1 MTLISIAAVLAAFT
15 AVLLLYIILRYVPII
30 ERNAFN
36 IPRHQVPE
44 HVRPSVSFN
53 PVKVHIPDLEPFAAY
68 YISKTSAPRKIAV
81 FCHETGANWLSWE
94 KHASFLPSEGI
105 DVLAFDVDDRPVIYQ
120 WPSLEEAGRVRAAIE
135 WASRHKPG
143 VPIMLFG
150 ISKGSAIAA
159 ANDHPEVK
167 GFVLD
172 GAFSTRLTLE
182 RYIKKWAGIYVG
194 SDAVARYIPGWLIGL
209 LARLALYYASTL
221 KQRQFFSIETYI
233 RRLRKPILFI
243 HAENDPFV
251 RLEEIEA
258 IRKTIPAPTELW
270 VAKSAGH
277 SESVDAQPEGYC
289 ARVLDFL
296 KRNT

>member
-1 MTLISIAAVLAAFT
+1 VILWTVALAAL
-15 AVLLLYIILRYVPII
+15 AAAALLSYIVIRYVPII

-44 HVRPSVSFN
+44 NHRPAAALK
-53 PVKVHIPDLEPFAAY
+53 PVAVHIPDLEPFEAY
-68 YISKTSAPRKIAV
+68 CISKQNKPRCVVV
-81 FCHETGANWLSWE
+81 FCHETGANWESWV
-94 KHASFLPSEGI
+94 KHAAFLPEEGI
-105 DVLAFDVDDRPVIYQ
+105 DVLAFDIDDRAVIYQ

-135 WASRHKPG
+135 WASRHAPG
-143 VPIMLFG
+143 VPIVLFG

-167 GFVLD
+167 GFILD

-194 SDAVARYIPGWLIGL
+194 SDVVAKYIPGWLLGL
-209 LARLALYYASTL
+209 LSRLALHYARFL

-233 RRLRKPILFI
+233 RRVQKPVLFI

-251 RLEEIEA
+251 RQEEIDA
-258 IRKTIPAPTELW
+258 IRKTIPAKTELW
-270 VAKSAGH
+270 VARNAGH
-277 SESVDAQPEGYC
+277 SESVEAQPDEYH
-289 ARVLDFL
+289 ARVLEFL